1 MERTIRV
8 LHVEDD
14 SNWREIVKRKI
25 TRKSVELDQASS
37 IIEAKQLI
45 NQRQY
50 ELIIADLDMSGNSDT
65 KGLNMDDFDRLM
77 FGLGIDKGNTPLD
90 ERPRIVVLTGFQTKE
105 DAIRNV
111 MNKYPG
117 WIWGWLEKAKLDGN
131 GFEKLE
137 SRIEDVIGE
146 LELHRVRT
154 QKLVYGSIWPGGFLS
169 LLSYVVGVLIIWLVY
184 QTTSNTVLTLLISV
198 IPLGLLITTQAYFLK
213 INKQLSDAS
222 YQAVI
227 VEVLKQM
234 FSWRIS

>member
-1 MERTIRV
+1 MTHFSI

-14 SNWREIVKRKI
+14 PNWREIVKR
-25 TRKSVELDQASS
+25 RCAQFEVHFDQASS

-65 KGLNMDDFDRLM
+65 SPNMDDFDRLM

-90 ERPRIVVLTGFQTKE
+90 ERPRIVVLTGFQAKE
-105 DAIRNV
+105 DTIRNV

-146 LELHRVRT
+146 LELHRART

-169 LLSYVVGVLIIWLVY
+169 LLSYVAGVLIIWLVY
-184 QTTSNTVLTLLISV
+184 QTTSSTVLTLLISV